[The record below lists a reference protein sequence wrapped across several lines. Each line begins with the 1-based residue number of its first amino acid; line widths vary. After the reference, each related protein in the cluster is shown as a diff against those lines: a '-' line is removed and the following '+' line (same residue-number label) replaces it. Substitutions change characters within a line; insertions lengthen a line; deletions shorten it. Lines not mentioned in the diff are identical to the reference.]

1 MKLNKRISAL
11 LIIIAIFI
19 NIDNIP
25 AMAAQNGKI
34 IYINSVQDLVKLD
47 KSCSL
52 DTYSQGKIVYL
63 KRDLDVSNSKFAA
76 IPTFGGIFNGGGH
89 TISGLKITKAGSVQ
103 GIFRYIQNNGKVINL
118 NVSGTIQPSGSKQEL
133 GGIAGINYGE
143 ILNCSFSGSIVGSES
158 VGGIAGV
165 NERAGSIKG
174 CRSSAS
180 ITADR
185 YTGGITGRNF
195 GSVFYS
201 TNKGKINAVYTQKR
215 TPNTTVDS
223 KNSNSDILPKL
234 GVGTD
239 ASKNQ
244 TSETDTGD
252 LLNEPGS
259 YMDAG
264 GIAGHSS
271 GIIQYC
277 KNSGEIGYP
286 HVGYNVGGIAGRQN
300 GYLTNSS
307 NQGEIHGRKN
317 IGGIVGQMEPNLS
330 LQYSEDTFQKIG
342 GHLQKI
348 SGLFDNLLDDV
359 HGSSNSISNQITD
372 TMGDIDSALET
383 TNTLA
388 HQTTDLI
395 SEGSESINN
404 SSERITNSLAKS
416 EQVFEQ
422 LENAADNMSVAA
434 KNTADGFKGLQE
446 SSSEAGE
453 AMLDLSDA
461 FGKFENGADKLQ
473 DALDRVTEAL
483 DKLIV
488 APNEEEKEAA
498 LKDLQNVL
506 ASARSAAEEMNS
518 ALQNAAAAL
527 QKIREEDPKAYD
539 ELNEALANLSSG
551 TTKLITAFS
560 QISADLSAV
569 IGNSL
574 PSIDLDGFASGMASA
589 LESFNEA
596 VDNVT
601 EGFEKISDAFNEM
614 YKASN
619 DLGEGL
625 GSFKDASNK
634 LSSALA
640 DLSDASA
647 KMEQIISELTEEPII
662 QLPVL
667 DKSYSDHLD
676 QLFDSLSEITSG
688 IETINKLAAGAGKAV
703 TNDLKAIT
711 AEMNNIGEELASSGE
726 QKDDTNLFEDVSD
739 EELANAKE
747 GKVAFSEN
755 TGVVSGD
762 VSAGGIAGSMS
773 IFYEFDRE
781 NDILNPQTTGTKS
794 LNFAYKT
801 RAVIYQSHN
810 RGNVTTKKNCAGGI
824 AGEADLGTIYGCQNY
839 GNIKSTDGNYAGGI
853 AGSSLS
859 TIRLSYALSDIS
871 GKSYVG
877 GIAGSGENIE
887 NCYAFVRINS
897 DGEHLG
903 SIAGAG
909 DGNITNNYF
918 VGNQWNGI
926 DGISYNGK
934 VVPQEYGNFIM
945 AKDMPTE
952 FKNLKLRFL
961 VDGKEIAVIPFH
973 YGEAISTKMLP
984 EIKPKSG
991 YSAKWPDYD
1000 YSHLTFN
1007 ETFQAKYDPLVAAI
1021 ASKQTRGK
1029 PARPILLAESSFE
1042 KGAVINLSKVEM
1054 KNKMISTNDQSI
1066 LESWKVAVNG
1076 LHNGNAKEIKFRYL
1090 APETSGRIHIW
1101 VKKNSG
1107 WTEEAYKVDGSYLV
1121 FMMEPQSVFAV
1132 TMQPNIFL
1140 EYLAAWI
1147 VLTSLLIFMAS
1158 LFLLYR
1164 RGKLISVQTYF
1175 KKLFGKIGKSP

>member
-1 MKLNKRISAL
+1 MKLKKRIAAL
-11 LIIIAIFI
+11 LIIIAVFI
-19 NIDNIP
+19 NIAGIP
-25 AMAAQNGKI
+25 AMAAQDEKI
-34 IYINSVQDLVKLD
+34 IYINSVQDLVKLSND
-47 KSCSL
+47 CSL
-52 DTYSQGKIVYL
+52 DTYSQGKTVYL
-63 KRDLDVSNSKFAA
+63 KHDLDVSNSKFAA
-76 IPTFGGIFNGGGH
+76 IPTFGGTFNGGGH

-103 GIFRYIQNNGKVINL
+103 GLFRYIQNSGKIINL

-143 ILNCSFSGSIVGSES
+143 ILNCSFSGSIVGSKS

-165 NERAGSIKG
+165 NETTGTIKG
-174 CRSSAS
+174 CSSSAA

-185 YTGGITGRNF
+185 WAGGITGKNL

-201 TNKGKINAVYTQKR
+201 GNKGKINAVYTQKR

-223 KNSNSDILPKL
+223 RNINSDILPKF

-244 TSETDTGD
+244 TSETGTGD

-277 KNSGEIGYP
+277 RNSGKIGYP

-307 NQGEIHGRKN
+307 NQGEIQGRKN

-342 GHLQKI
+342 SRLQKM

-359 HGSSNSISNQITD
+359 HGSSNSISNQITY
-372 TMGDIDSALET
+372 TMGSVDNALST
-383 TNTLA
+383 TNTLV

-422 LENAADNMSVAA
+422 MESAADNMSAAA
-434 KNTADGFKGLQE
+434 KNAADGFDSFKGG
-446 SSSEAGE
+446 SSKAAE
-453 AMLDLSDA
+453 AMNDLSDA
-461 FGKFENGADKLQ
+461 FDKFGDGADKLQ
-473 DALDRVTEAL
+473 DASDKVAEAL
-483 DKLIV
+483 DKLIA
-488 APNEEEKEAA
+488 APDEDERKAA
-498 LKDLQNVL
+498 LEDLQNAL

-518 ALQNAAAAL
+518 ALQNAVTAL
-527 QKIREEDPKAYD
+527 QKIREEDPEAYD
-539 ELNEALANLSSG
+539 ELNQALADLSSG
-551 TTKLITAFS
+551 TAKLITVFS
-560 QISADLSAV
+560 QVSADLSAV

-589 LESFNEA
+589 LGSFNEA

-601 EGFEKISDAFNEM
+601 EGFEKISNAFNEM

-619 DLGEGL
+619 DFGEGL
-625 GSFKDASNK
+625 GSFKDASNN

-647 KMEQIISELTEEPII
+647 KMKQIISALTEEPII
-662 QLPVL
+662 QLPVP
-667 DKSYSDHLD
+667 DESYSDHLD

-688 IETINKLAAGAGKAV
+688 IETINNLAADAGTAV

-781 NDILNPQTTGTKS
+781 NDILNPQTSGTKS
-794 LNFAYKT
+794 LNFVYKT
-801 RAVIYQSHN
+801 RAVIYQSYN
-810 RGNVTTKKNCAGGI
+810 RGEITTKKNCAGGI
-824 AGEADLGTIYGCQNY
+824 AGEADIGTVYGSRNY

-859 TIRLSYALSDIS
+859 TIRLSYALSEIS

-887 NCYAFVRINS
+887 NCYAFVRIDS

-909 DGNITNNYF
+909 DGNLTNNYF
-918 VGNQWNGI
+918 VENQWNGI
-926 DGISYNGK
+926 DGISYDGK
-934 VVPQEYGNFIM
+934 AVPQKYNNFIM
-945 AKDMPTE
+945 EKDMPTE
-952 FKNLKLRFL
+952 FKNLKLHFL
-961 VDGKEIAVIPFH
+961 VDGREIAVIPFH
-973 YGEAISTKMLP
+973 YGESISTKMLP

-1000 YSHLTFN
+1000 YSRLTFN
-1007 ETFQAKYDPLVAAI
+1007 ETFKAEYDPLITAI
-1021 ASKQTRGK
+1021 SSKQTRGK
-1029 PARPILLAESSFE
+1029 SARPILIAESSFE
-1042 KGAVINLSKVEM
+1042 KGAVINLSKAET
-1054 KNKMISTNDQSI
+1054 KNEMISVNDQNI

-1076 LHNGNAKEIKFRYL
+1076 LYNDNAKEIKFRYL

-1121 FMMEPQSVFAV
+1121 FMMEPQSVFTV

-1140 EYLAAWI
+1140 KYLAAWI
-1147 VLTSLLIFMAS
+1147 ALAS
-1158 LFLLYR
+1158 FFIIITILFLLYR
-1164 RGKLISVQTYF
+1164 SGKLLQVKAYL
-1175 KKLFGKIGKSP
+1175 KKIIKKMGKR

>member
-1 MKLNKRISAL
+1 MKLKKRIAAL

-19 NIDNIP
+19 NIAGIP
-25 AMAAQNGKI
+25 AMAAQDEKV
-34 IYINSVQDLVKLD
+34 IYINSVEDLVKLGND
-47 KSCSL
+47 CSL
-52 DTYSQGKIVYL
+52 DTYSQGKTVYL
-63 KRDLDVSNSKFAA
+63 KHDLDVSNSKFAA
-76 IPTFGGIFNGGGH
+76 IPTFGGTFNGGGH

-103 GIFRYIQNNGKVINL
+103 GVFRYIQNSGKVINL

-143 ILNCSFSGSIVGSES
+143 ILKCSFSGSIVGSKS

-165 NERAGSIKG
+165 NETTGTIKG
-174 CRSSAS
+174 CSSSATVTS
-180 ITADR
+180 DR
-185 YTGGITGRNF
+185 WAGGITGKNL

-201 TNKGKINAVYTQKR
+201 TNKGKVNAVYTQKR

-223 KNSNSDILPKL
+223 KNSNSDILPKF

-239 ASKNQ
+239 ASRNQ
-244 TSETDTGD
+244 TSETGTGD

-307 NQGEIHGRKN
+307 NQGEIQGRKN

-330 LQYSEDTFQKIG
+330 LQYSEDTFQKVG
-342 GHLQKI
+342 SHLQKM
-348 SGLFDNLLDDV
+348 SRLFDNLLDDV

-372 TMGDIDSALET
+372 TMKAIDSALAT

-422 LENAADNMSVAA
+422 LENAADNMSAAA
-434 KNTADGFKGLQE
+434 KNAADGFESLRG
-446 SSSEAGE
+446 SSSKAAE
-453 AMLDLSDA
+453 AMEDLSDA
-461 FGKFENGADKLQ
+461 FDKFGDGADKLQ
-473 DALDRVTEAL
+473 DASDKVVEAF

-488 APNEEEKEAA
+488 APNEDERKAA
-498 LKDLQNVL
+498 LEDLQNAL
-506 ASARSAAEEMNS
+506 ASAQSASQEMNS
-518 ALQNAAAAL
+518 ALQNAVAAL
-527 QKIREEDPKAYD
+527 QKIREEDPEAYD
-539 ELNEALANLSSG
+539 ELNQALADLSSG
-551 TTKLITAFS
+551 TAKLITAFS
-560 QISADLSAV
+560 QISADLSVV
-569 IGNSL
+569 ISNSL

-601 EGFEKISDAFNEM
+601 EGFEKISGAFNEM

-625 GSFKDASNK
+625 GSFKDASNN

-640 DLSDASA
+640 NLSDASA

-662 QLPVL
+662 QLPVP
-667 DKSYSDHLD
+667 DESYSDHLD
-676 QLFDSLSEITSG
+676 QLYDSLSEITSG
-688 IETINKLAAGAGKAV
+688 IETINNLAADAGTAV

-711 AEMNNIGEELASSGE
+711 AEMNNIGEELASSNE
-726 QKDDTNLFEDVSD
+726 QKEDANLFQDISD
-739 EELANAKE
+739 KELADAKE

-781 NDILNPQTTGTKS
+781 NDVLNPQTTGTKS

-801 RAVIYQSHN
+801 RAVIYQSYN
-810 RGNVTTKKNCAGGI
+810 RGEITAKKNCAGGI
-824 AGEADLGTIYGCQNY
+824 AGEADLGTVYGCQNY

-859 TIRLSYALSDIS
+859 TVRLSYALSEIS

-897 DGEHLG
+897 DGEYLG

-926 DGISYNGK
+926 DGISYSGK
-934 VVPQEYGNFIM
+934 AVPQEYSNFIM
-945 AKDMPTE
+945 AEDMPTE
-952 FKNLKLRFL
+952 FKNLRLRFL

-973 YGEAISTKMLP
+973 YGEAISTKILP

-1000 YSHLTFN
+1000 YSNLTFN
-1007 ETFQAKYDPLVAAI
+1007 ETFEAEYDPLVTAI

-1029 PARPILLAESSFE
+1029 PARPILIAESSFE
-1042 KGAVINLSKVEM
+1042 KGAVINLSKAET
-1054 KNKMISTNDQSI
+1054 KSKMISVNDQSI
-1066 LESWKVAVNG
+1066 LESWKVTVNG
-1076 LHNGNAKEIKFRYL
+1076 LHDVSAREIKFRYL
-1090 APETSGRIHIW
+1090 VPETSGKIHIW
-1101 VKKNSG
+1101 VKKGSG
-1107 WTEEAYKVDGSYLV
+1107 WEEEAYKADGSYLI
-1121 FMMEPQSVFAV
+1121 FTMEPQSVFTV

-1140 EYLAAWI
+1140 KYLAVWI
-1147 VLTSLLIFMAS
+1147 ALASLLILIAIF
-1158 LFLLYR
+1158 FLMYR
-1164 RGKLISVQTYF
+1164 RGKLLPVQTYF
-1175 KKLFGKIGKSP
+1175 KKLFKKIRS